1 MKPAFVSVAAVL
13 LLSLTPT
20 AVFAKNVSIGIYG
33 VIDRVTFEPDGT
45 SPNLVRISGLF
56 VVPIPMS
63 SGQYKT
69 PQRGYLYFR
78 IRPGM
83 EQATRNDWN
92 GLKSVAGTGQ
102 VVGFAQYWVP
112 NPDDPYGNPHYS
124 LEVTVHPDNDAT
136 STDVYPLPNLKGI
149 VQHGDKEDPDFD
161 KIAAQLQK
169 RLRRLTV
176 SQLY

>member
-13 LLSLTPT
+13 LLSLAPA

-33 VIDRVTFEPDGT
+33 VIDRVTFEPDDT
-45 SPNLVRISGLF
+45 SPNLVRISGVF
-56 VVPIPMS
+56 VVPVPVS
-63 SGQYKT
+63 SGHYKT

-112 NPDDPYGNPHYS
+112 NPDDPYGNPHHS
-124 LEVTVHPDNDAT
+124 LEVSVHSDREAASPEG
-136 STDVYPLPNLKGI
+136 YPLPNLKGI
-149 VQHGDKEDPDFD
+149 VGRGDKEDPDFD

-169 RLRRLTV
+169 ALGR
-176 SQLY
+176 